1 MKATELIQESFNEL
15 NTEACSSR
23 DEQDYKNMFYE
34 NILRNNV
41 GNDNIILNE
50 SFYAKADEYFK
61 NNMAIKKDNEF
72 VEFAN
77 NVLKSTQIF
86 TIDYIDDILDCVE
99 MNDFST
105 KSDVIDC
112 IINFALDSVNNIL
125 DDFSVENSLDKNIV
139 SKFDDMFHQSQ
150 NHQNELQKLIDFCCT
165 NYKTLDEQRE
175 CFVEN
180 IEKNLRRMLSE
191 FDKN

>member
-15 NTEACSSR
+15 NTEVCSSR

-34 NILRNNV
+34 NILRNNDS
-41 GNDNIILNE
+41 NDNIALDE
-50 SFYAKADEYFK
+50 SFYVKADEYFK

-77 NVLKSTQIF
+77 NVLNSTQIF

-99 MNDFST
+99 MNNFSN
-105 KSDVIDC
+105 KSGVIDC

-125 DDFSVENSLDKNIV
+125 DENSLDKNIV